1 MVDLGTPGGVIAAQS
16 IGEPGTQ
23 LTMRVRHAG
32 GIVGLDVTQGL
43 PRVEELFEARLP
55 RILSPIAEVS
65 GTAEVVESDNGYTV
79 TIKNKQLGNDE
90 FEYVIPKTMELLVK
104 DGDLV
109 SSGDQ
114 LARGSLDLKEVLRVR
129 GLRAAQKYLI
139 NEIQRVYESQGIG
152 INDKH
157 FEVIVR
163 KMSDKVR
170 IDHSGDTTLLPGELI
185 DRKRFQDEN
194 ARVLA
199 EGGEPA
205 TAQVVILGITR
216 ASLFT
221 ESWLSAAS
229 FQETTNVLT
238 DAAIAGKVDTLLGLK
253 ENVIIGRLIPVSP
266 ERAQLAA

>member
-1 MVDLGTPGGVIAAQS
+1 
-16 IGEPGTQ
+16 
-23 LTMRVRHAG
+23 
-32 GIVGLDVTQGL
+32 
-43 PRVEELFEARLP
+43 
-55 RILSPIAEVS
+55 
-65 GTAEVVESDNGYTV
+65 
-79 TIKNKQLGNDE
+79 
-90 FEYVIPKTMELLVK
+90 MELLVR
-104 DGDLV
+104 DGELV

-129 GLRAAQKYLI
+129 GLRGSQKYLI
-139 NEIQRVYESQGIG
+139 NEVQRVYESQGIA

-170 IDHSGDTTLLPGELI
+170 IDYSGDTTLLPGELV
-185 DRKRFQDEN
+185 DRRRFEDEN

-266 ERAQLAA
+266 ERAALNAN